1 MKWNKAS
8 KQFQASRRGT
18 SLVHDYY
25 FITTIGAGGKGWLVG
40 YRGFGTQI
48 VMHSAGI
55 FETAQEARKYCESLD
70 RKTFIIEEDRA
81 VI

>member
-18 SLVHDYY
+18 SLAHDYY
-25 FITTIGAGGKGWLVG
+25 FITTIGAGGKGWLAG

-55 FETAQEARKYCESLD
+55 FETAQEAREYCEKVD
-70 RKTFIIEEDRA
+70 NQAMIIEEA
-81 VI
+81 I

>member
-1 MKWNKAS
+1 MKWNKPS

-55 FETAQEARKYCESLD
+55 FESAQEARAYCEKVD
-70 RKTFIIEEDRA
+70 REALVIEEVRA
-81 VI
+81 